1 MPPGSQGVGGSCQQG
16 TALVQSSST
25 PIVSH
30 TMGLQYENNGLHKSS
45 SSSMVYVGPELPWL
59 PQRLVD
65 KILAG
70 DYVDFNDLPPA
81 RGICKP
87 GRQFT
92 IEDEMALSQSQQGPR
107 RRPIANF
114 CTWAQ
119 CFMLYTTVLV
129 SHYPSK
135 AADLAAYMFRTAC
148 HAKRFKWPSWV
159 VYDQNFRQEMA
170 GRPQES
176 WAKVDSSI
184 FSRSFLGMDCSAGG
198 WCESCLSFDHEC
210 PLGPSPK
217 RPRPASGPPK
227 EEDPYCRNF
236 NRNNGVCKFGAQC
249 RYLHKCRRC
258 NGDHP
263 ASACPSKKKQ

>member
-184 FSRSFLGMDCSAGG
+184 TWIAQLEAGVN
-198 WCESCLSFDHEC
+198 H
-210 PLGPSPK
+210 
-217 RPRPASGPPK
+217 
-227 EEDPYCRNF
+227 
-236 NRNNGVCKFGAQC
+236 
-249 RYLHKCRRC
+249 
-258 NGDHP
+258 
-263 ASACPSKKKQ
+263 ACPSTTSAPWALPLRGPDQQVAHQRRKTPTAETSTGTMGYASSGHSAGTCTNAEDVMGITQHQPAPRRRSSS